1 MLFEPASAAGSP
13 FSVCFSHITWSGV
26 GGQVVTKFLLPA
38 SPYMGIMYITCN
50 ACTRTLISGHVLAS
64 NSS

>member
-26 GGQVVTKFLLPA
+26 GGTGCYKIPIA
-38 SPYMGIMYITCN
+38 SQSIY
-50 ACTRTLISGHVLAS
+50 GHNVYHM
-64 NSS
+64 